1 MTPHAS
7 TGVGPAELLMGR
19 RLRNT
24 LPTLERNLSP
34 KWPDQRLIRRRDDA
48 AKQQHAFYF
57 NMRHGVRNLP
67 PLRPGDSVLVKLDE
81 EKRWRIPATVVGQSA
96 TERSYVISSPEEG
109 MKRRNR
115 HHLQLSPSESSADA
129 EPIGHSET
137 KRDDDT
143 VRTDDSLPT
152 QTSEGWR
159 VTRSGRV
166 SKPVEKLN
174 L

>member
-1 MTPHAS
+1 
-7 TGVGPAELLMGR
+7 MGR

-24 LPTLERNLSP
+24 LPTLNRNFIP
-34 KWPDQRLIRRRDDA
+34 KWPDQRLIRRQDDA
-48 AKQQHAFYF
+48 AKQQHVFYF
-57 NMRHGVRNLP
+57 NRRHGVRNLP
-67 PLRPGDSVLVKLDE
+67 LLGPGDSVLVKLDE
-81 EKRWRIPATVVGQSA
+81 EKRWRTPAIVMGQSA
-96 TERSYVISSPEEG
+96 MERSYMISSLEGG

-129 EPIGHSET
+129 ETTGHSET
-137 KRDDDT
+137 KCDDDT
-143 VRTDDSLPT
+143 VQANDSLPT

-159 VTRSGRV
+159 VTRSDRV

>member
-1 MTPHAS
+1 M
-7 TGVGPAELLMGR
+7 
-19 RLRNT
+19 
-24 LPTLERNLSP
+24 RNLT
-34 KWPDQRLIRRRDDA
+34 
-48 AKQQHAFYF
+48 
-57 NMRHGVRNLP
+57 

-81 EKRWRIPATVVGQSA
+81 EKRWRIPVTVVGQSA
-96 TERSYVISSPEEG
+96 TEHSYVISSPEGG

-115 HHLQLSPSESSADA
+115 HYLQLSPSESHADA
-129 EPIGHSET
+129 EPTGHSET
-137 KRDDDT
+137 KYEDDT

-152 QTSEGWR
+152 LTSEGWR

>member
-1 MTPHAS
+1 M
-7 TGVGPAELLMGR
+7 
-19 RLRNT
+19 
-24 LPTLERNLSP
+24 
-34 KWPDQRLIRRRDDA
+34 
-48 AKQQHAFYF
+48 
-57 NMRHGVRNLP
+57 RNLP

-96 TERSYVISSPEEG
+96 TERSYVISSPEGG

-115 HHLQLSPSESSADA
+115 RHLQFSPSGSSADA

-137 KRDDDT
+137 KCDDNT

-152 QTSEGWR
+152 QTREGWR